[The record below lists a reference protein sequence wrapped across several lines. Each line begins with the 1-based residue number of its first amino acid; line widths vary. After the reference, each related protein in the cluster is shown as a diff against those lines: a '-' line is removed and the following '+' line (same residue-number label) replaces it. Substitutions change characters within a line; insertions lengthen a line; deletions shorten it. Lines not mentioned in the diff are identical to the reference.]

1 MLKAT
6 PKNAAAIIR
15 GKSSFAIFSLGP
27 KKEINQN
34 NKTEPPTRITINP
47 KASTYFG
54 ITSLAIVKVT
64 P

>member
-1 MLKAT
+1 MFKAT

-15 GKSSFAIFSLGP
+15 GKSWFSIFSLGP
-27 KKEINQN
+27 KTETNQN
-34 NKTEPPTRITINP
+34 RITEPPTRIVINP
-47 KASTYFG
+47 NGRTNFG